1 VISMKYLVIGA
12 GAIGT
17 YIGGSLLR
25 SGQEVVFLERKELIE
40 KLRKSGIRIN
50 LEDEAYSSSNIQ
62 VLSDI
67 HQALSNSVDIVIFAM
82 KSFDTELAAKM
93 LLPVKDR
100 FKAVLCLQNGVENEK
115 KIGSYIGEDKVIGGS
130 VTSAIERLDSGQAI
144 LERKRGIGIANSH
157 ILSRSIVDEFNI
169 AGLNAKLFPNLMDLK
184 WSKMLSNLLGNA
196 TSAILNMTPAEIFSS
211 PEVYKIEYM
220 EMMEAV
226 KVMEGLNI
234 QIVNLPGV
242 PMRLLLLI
250 MLRLPI
256 PISRPLLAKMLG
268 SGRGGKMPSFHI
280 DLHSGRKVLE
290 SGFLNGAISRNGL
303 VVNIPT
309 PVNDVLDQKLQR
321 LASDNTLIK
330 EYDHRPAR
338 LVSDINE
345 YSRGLK

>member
-1 VISMKYLVIGA
+1 MKYLVIGA

-62 VLSDI
+62 VFSDI

-211 PEVYKIEYM
+211 PKVYKIEYM

-226 KVMEGLNI
+226 KVMEGLNLH
-234 QIVNLPGV
+234 IVNLPGV

-256 PISRPLLAKMLG
+256 LISRPLLAKMLG

-290 SGFLNGAISRNGL
+290 SSFLNGAISRNGL
-303 VVNIPT
+303 VVNITT
-309 PVNDVLDQKLQR
+309 PVNDVLDQKLLR

-330 EYDHRPAR
+330 EYDHRTDR
-338 LVSDINE
+338 LVSDIKE
-345 YSRGLK
+345 YSGGLK

>member
-1 VISMKYLVIGA
+1 MKYLVIGA

-25 SGQEVVFLERKELIE
+25 SGQEVVFLERDELIQ

-62 VLSDI
+62 VFSDI
-67 HQALSNSVDIVIFAM
+67 QQALSNPVDIVVFAM

-93 LLPVKDR
+93 LLQVKER
-100 FKAVLCLQNGVENEK
+100 FKVVLCLQNGVENEK
-115 KIGSYIGEDKVIGGS
+115 KIAGFIGEDKVIGGS

-144 LERKRGIGIANSH
+144 LEKRRGIGITNSH
-157 ILSRSIVDEFNI
+157 TLSRSIVDEFNA
-169 AGLNAKLFPNLMDLK
+169 AGLNAKLFLNLMDLK

-196 TSAILNMTPAEIFSS
+196 TSAILNMTPAEVFGS
-211 PEVYKIEYM
+211 PEVYKIEYL

-226 KVMEGLNI
+226 NVMEGLGLHV
-234 QIVNLPGV
+234 VNLPGV

-256 PISRPLLAKMLG
+256 PISRPLLAKLLG

-290 SGFLNGAISRNGL
+290 SSFLNGAISRNGL

-330 EYDHRPAR
+330 EYDHRTDR
-338 LVSDINE
+338 LVSDIKE

>member
-1 VISMKYLVIGA
+1 MKYLIIGA

-25 SGQEVVFLERKELIE
+25 SGQHVVFLEREELIQ
-40 KLRKSGIRIN
+40 KLHNNGIRIN
-50 LEDEAYSSSNIQ
+50 LEDEVYSSSNIQ
-62 VLSDI
+62 VFSDI
-67 HQALSNSVDIVIFAM
+67 HQALSDPVDIVVFAM

-93 LLPVKDR
+93 LLPVKDK

-115 KIGSYIGEDKVIGGS
+115 KIAGYIGEEKVIGGS
-130 VTSAIERLDSGQAI
+130 VTSAIERLDSGQAT
-144 LERKRGIGIANSH
+144 LEKKRGIGITNSH
-157 ILSRSIVDEFNI
+157 ILSRSIVNEFNI

-196 TSAILNMTPAEIFSS
+196 TSAILNMTPAEVFGS
-211 PEVYKIEYM
+211 PEVYKIEYL

-226 KVMEGLNI
+226 NVMEGLGI
-234 QIVNLPGV
+234 HVVNLPGV
-242 PMRLLLLI
+242 PMRLLLLV

-256 PISRPLLAKMLG
+256 AISRPLLGKVLG

-290 SGFLNGAISRNGL
+290 SSFLNGAISRNGL
-303 VVNIPT
+303 IAKIPT
-309 PVNDVLDQKLQR
+309 PVNDVLDQKLQQ
-321 LASDNTLIK
+321 LAFDNTLIK
-330 EYDHRPAR
+330 EYDHRIDR